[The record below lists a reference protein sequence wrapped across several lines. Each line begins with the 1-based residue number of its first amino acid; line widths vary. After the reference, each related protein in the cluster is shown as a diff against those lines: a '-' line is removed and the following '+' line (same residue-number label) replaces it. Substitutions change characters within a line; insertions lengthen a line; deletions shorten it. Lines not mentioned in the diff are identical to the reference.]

1 MGAEG
6 VQARTAATAEKMRH
20 QRAAGQLAT
29 ALGGPHMWGKKNLF
43 H

>member
-6 VQARTAATAEKMRH
+6 AQARTAATAEKMRH
-20 QRAAGQLAT
+20 PRAAGQQAT
-29 ALGGPHMWGKKNLF
+29 ALEEPHMWGKKNLF